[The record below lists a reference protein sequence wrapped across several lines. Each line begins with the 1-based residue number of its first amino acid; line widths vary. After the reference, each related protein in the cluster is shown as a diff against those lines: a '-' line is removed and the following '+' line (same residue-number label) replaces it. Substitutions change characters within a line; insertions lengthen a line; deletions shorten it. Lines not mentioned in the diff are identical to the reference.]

1 MRQQS
6 RFLSEFRVVDSLG
19 GRPSEPVRWTLR
31 SSVPVCP
38 TRKGWTVCSNLIMS
52 VIRLNIDEAVTHL
65 SSLVANLRP
74 GDRIILCSRN
84 REIAEIRPIVE
95 PSDEPR
101 SIDLGKGLAKIP
113 DSFFEP
119 LPDEIL
125 DRFEGKLR

>member
-1 MRQQS
+1 
-6 RFLSEFRVVDSLG
+6 
-19 GRPSEPVRWTLR
+19 
-31 SSVPVCP
+31 
-38 TRKGWTVCSNLIMS
+38 MS
-52 VIRLNIDEAVTHL
+52 VVRLNMHEAKTHL
-65 SSLVANLRP
+65 SRYVAKLKS
-74 GDRIILCSRN
+74 GDRIVLCRRN

-101 SIDLGKGLAKIP
+101 PIGLGKGLAEIP